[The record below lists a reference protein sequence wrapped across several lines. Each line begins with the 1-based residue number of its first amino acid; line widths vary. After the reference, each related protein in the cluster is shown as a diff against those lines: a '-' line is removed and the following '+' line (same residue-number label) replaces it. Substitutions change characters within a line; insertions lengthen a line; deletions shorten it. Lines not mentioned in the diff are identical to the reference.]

1 MCYRCS
7 KNTTDYEKIGVN
19 VQKRELLYEGKAK
32 KLYKTDD
39 ENLLIAE
46 FKDDLTAFN
55 AEKKGSE
62 EGKGALNCQISTNL
76 FKLLEENG
84 IKTHLVKMLDSNHQ
98 LVKKVD
104 IIPIEVVVRNIATGS
119 LTKRLGI
126 EDGKVLPFSLVEF
139 YYKEDALNDPIICS
153 QHALLMGLV
162 EKREQLE
169 ELVQKARKINEIL
182 REFFAKR
189 RLNLV
194 DFKVEFGIDKD
205 NNILLS
211 DEISPDSCRF
221 WDMDTN
227 EKLDKD
233 RFRQNLGNVKV
244 AYEEV
249 LKRILEEK

>member
-1 MCYRCS
+1 MQ
-7 KNTTDYEKIGVN
+7 KN
-19 VQKRELLYEGKAK
+19 ELLYEGKAK
-32 KLYKTDD
+32 RLFTTDD
-39 ENLLIAE
+39 PNLLVTE

-62 EGKGALNCQISTNL
+62 SGKGALNCKISTEL
-76 FKLLEENG
+76 FALLEEKG
-84 IKTHLVKMLDSNHQ
+84 LKTHLVKTLDDTHQ

-104 IIPIEVVVRNIATGS
+104 IIMIEVVVRNVATGS
-119 LTKRLGI
+119 LSKRLGI
-126 EDGKVLPFSLVEF
+126 KDGTVLPFTLVEF
-139 YYKEDALNDPIICS
+139 YLKDDDLDDPIINDEHC
-153 QHALLMGLV
+153 LILGLV
-162 EKREQLE
+162 DDVKKLDT
-169 ELVQKARKINEIL
+169 L
-182 REFFAKR
+182 REKGRQINDILKDFFAAR

-194 DFKVEFGIDKD
+194 DFKVEFGIDED
-205 NNILLS
+205 GEILLS

-233 RFRQNLGNVKV
+233 RFRQDLGNVKM